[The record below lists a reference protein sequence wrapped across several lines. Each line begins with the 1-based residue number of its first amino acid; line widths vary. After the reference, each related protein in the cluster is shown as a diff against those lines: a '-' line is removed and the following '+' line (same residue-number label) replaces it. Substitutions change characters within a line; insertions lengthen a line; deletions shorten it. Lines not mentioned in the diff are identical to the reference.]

1 MIGKEFG
8 FVGRSHRKLRREH
21 DLQKESV
28 LLDQIRV
35 SQDNPTTDERNNKIE
50 KLAPDSEN
58 IQNAPP
64 NQAQIKSPQRQ
75 NILFP
80 NLKTQTIPI
89 KQLLENLSPK
99 LYQEK
104 TTQIIIDDLRVN
116 EISSKIQNSIDQ
128 FFVSGRNSTILM
140 GDVSKSMNQSRI
152 LQLLKRREFQNPIP
166 NQKNLPFLTQSRRI
180 VAHRVSQ
187 YPSEV
192 TPKSNEEVQSPIC
205 EQPIVAETASSV
217 NDRCDTPNMVNMSR
231 REEYGMVEN
240 GSMENTPHH
249 LTNSRFQN
257 ASAYSRNLAE
267 RGSAY
272 NSRRFDTMKNNA
284 RIQVFV
290 SMNAKHLPQM
300 VTQETQI
307 SPSGFISH
315 RKQKS
320 VEKPRVSRS
329 LELKKFVLPFKEE
342 MLKRYQESDM
352 KVQKPSFVKIKARQ
366 NLYKLLQR

>member
-21 DLQKESV
+21 DLMKESV

-35 SQDNPTTDERNNKIE
+35 SQDNSTTDERNNKIE

-64 NQAQIKSPQRQ
+64 NQAQINYPQRQ
-75 NILFP
+75 KVLFP

-99 LYQEK
+99 LYHEK

-116 EISSKIQNSIDQ
+116 EISSKRQNSIDQ
-128 FFVSGRNSTILM
+128 FSVSGRNSTILM
-140 GDVSKSMNQSRI
+140 GDVSKSINQSRI

-205 EQPIVAETASSV
+205 EQPIMQETTSSV
-217 NDRCDTPNMVNMSR
+217 NDTPNIGKSNMSR
-231 REEYGMVEN
+231 REEDGMVEN
-240 GSMENTPHH
+240 GSMDNTPHH

-257 ASAYSRNLAE
+257 ASTYSRNLKE

-320 VEKPRVSRS
+320 VDKPRVSRS

-352 KVQKPSFVKIKARQ
+352 KVQKSSFVKIKARP